1 MKLNKLMTALA
12 LAGLACSGSAMATDG
27 MFAAGYGMTAN
38 GMGGAATAMTEDTFG
53 GANNPASM
61 AFVGDRIDLGGSL
74 FSPHRQASIMN
85 GNTVGYPS
93 TSENSDAN
101 YFIIPEF
108 GYNHMMNNDLAL
120 GVSVYGNG
128 GMNTDFGPMAG
139 GRNLYSQP
147 GNTASGNL
155 GVNLIQLIVAPT
167 LAYKVTENNSIGIAP
182 LFAYQQFTAQGFGF
196 SNNASTESATGTGVR
211 VGYTGKITPD
221 LTIGAQYASKI
232 VMGAFNGYGNG
243 LLAASQGSL
252 DLAENYSLG
261 VAYQTTKALKLA
273 LDFQRINYGDVP
285 GIGTSPSAG
294 GFGWQDINV
303 WKLGAEYKYNDQ
315 WTLRAGWNHTDNPI
329 PAIAAMSNVV
339 APGVIEDHISLGASY
354 FTPTGNEW
362 TVAYIHAFQNSLTG
376 PTNPA
381 SSAYGTT
388 TISMYEDTLG
398 VAYAWK

>member
-12 LAGLACSGSAMATDG
+12 LAGLACSGTAMATDG

-74 FSPHRQASIMN
+74 FSPHRQASIN
-85 GNTVGYPS
+85 SPYPGYS
-93 TSENSDAN
+93 GSENSDAN

-108 GYNHMMNNDLAL
+108 GYNHMLNNDLAL

-128 GMNTDFGPMAG
+128 GMNSDYGTSTPQISGAMG
-139 GRNLYSQP
+139 G
-147 GNTASGNL
+147 SGNL

-182 LFAYQQFTAQGFGF
+182 LFAYQQFTAQGFGAP
-196 SNNASTESATGTGVR
+196 SNGSTESATGTGVR

-232 VMGAFNGYGNG
+232 IMGAFNGYGNNV
-243 LLAASQGSL
+243 LVASQGSL

-273 LDFQRINYGDVP
+273 LDFQRINYADVP
-285 GIGTSPSAG
+285 GIGTSPTLR

-329 PAIAAMSNVV
+329 PASAVYGNIV
-339 APGVIEDHISLGASY
+339 APGVIEDHITFGASY

-376 PTNPA
+376 PSPTPPNGPG
-381 SSAYGTT
+381 GTT

>member
-12 LAGLACSGSAMATDG
+12 LAGLACSGAAMATDG
-27 MFAAGYGMTAN
+27 MFASGYGMTAN

-61 AFVGDRIDLGGSL
+61 AFVGNRIDLGGSL
-74 FSPHRQASIMN
+74 FSPERQATTAN
-85 GNTVGYPS
+85 G
-93 TSENSDAN
+93 SENSDAN

-108 GYNHMMNNDLAL
+108 GYNHMMSNDLAL

-128 GMNTDFGPMAG
+128 GMNTDYGPGAISPSFGG
-139 GRNLYSQP
+139 Q
-147 GNTASGNL
+147 GNL

-167 LAYKVTENNSIGIAP
+167 LAYKVNENNSIGIAP
-182 LFAYQQFTAQGFGF
+182 LFAYQQFTGQGFG
-196 SNNASTESATGTGVR
+196 NGLGGNLPTNGSTQSATGTGVR
-211 VGYTGKITPD
+211 IGYTGKITPD

-232 VMGAFNGYGNG
+232 TMGAFNGYGNG

-252 DLAENYSLG
+252 DMAENYSLG
-261 VAYQTTKALKLA
+261 VAYQATNALKVA

-315 WTLRAGWNHTDNPI
+315 WTLRAGWNHTNNPI
-329 PAIAAMSNVV
+329 PSSAAFMNIV
-339 APGVIEDHISLGASY
+339 APGVIEDHITFGASY
-354 FTPTGNEW
+354 YTPTGNEW

-376 PTNPA
+376 PNPYQPGTNA
-381 SSAYGTT
+381 
-388 TISMYEDTLG
+388 TISMYQDTLG

>member
-12 LAGLACSGSAMATDG
+12 LAGLACSGAAMATDG
-27 MFAAGYGMTAN
+27 MFSSGYGMTAN

-61 AFVGDRIDLGGSL
+61 AFVGDRIDLGASL
-74 FSPHRQASIMN
+74 FSPHRQASEAQGTPN
-85 GNTVGYPS
+85 AV
-93 TSENSDAN
+93 SENSDAN

-108 GYNHMMNNDLAL
+108 GYNHMMSNDLAL

-128 GMNTDFGPMAG
+128 GMNTDYGPGAISPSFGG
-139 GRNLYSQP
+139 Q
-147 GNTASGNL
+147 GNL

-182 LFAYQQFTAQGFGF
+182 LFAYQQFTAQGFPGGA
-196 SNNASTESATGTGVR
+196 NNGATESATGTGVR

-232 VMGAFNGYGNG
+232 VMGAFNGDNQ
-243 LLAASQGSL
+243 LLSSSQGSL

-261 VAYQTTKALKLA
+261 VAYQATKGLKLA
-273 LDFQRINYGDVP
+273 LDYQRINYADVP
-285 GIGTSPSAG
+285 GIGSSISVH

-329 PAIAAMSNVV
+329 PAIAATSNIV

-354 FTPTGNEW
+354 YTPTGNEW

-376 PTNPA
+376 PTSPGNPQ
-381 SSAYGTT
+381 SGTT